1 MMAPR
6 SGWYLLA
13 YDIADPKR
21 LGRVYRLLKK
31 EGLNVQGSV
40 FFVRGSEDDI
50 EKLLSRLEVLIV
62 PRKDDIRAY
71 PITKPGEVWSCGTG
85 RSTDALILPGYS
97 RKGRKTGATPTPLSG
112 STWREKVIA
121 WFTFKK

>member
-1 MMAPR
+1 MAPR

-13 YDIADPKR
+13 YDISNPKR

-40 FFVRGSEDDI
+40 FFVQGSEEEI
-50 EKLLSRLEVLIV
+50 EGLLSRLEVLIV

-71 PITKPGEVWSCGTG
+71 PITKPGDVWSCGTG
-85 RSTDALILPGYS
+85 RSSKALILPGKKQ
-97 RKGRKTGATPTPLSG
+97 KGRKKSANRPQASG
-112 STWREKVIA
+112 KNWKEKVIA
-121 WFTFKK
+121 WFSFKK

>member
-1 MMAPR
+1 MRPR

-31 EGLNVQGSV
+31 EGINVQGSV
-40 FFVRGSEDDI
+40 FFVQGSEDDLN
-50 EKLLSRLEVLIV
+50 KLLSRLEVLILAK
-62 PRKDDIRAY
+62 KDDIRAY
-71 PITKPGEVWSCGTG
+71 PITRPGDVWSCGTG
-85 RSTDALILPGYS
+85 RSSEALILPG
-97 RKGRKTGATPTPLSG
+97 KGRKGHKKVGGKPQAASKN
-112 STWREKVIA
+112 WKEKVLA